1 MSSKGGCYEVMDFIQ
16 ISHTLD
22 NQVGTKDSHAAN
34 SDTGLSGT
42 IGSSEAGED
51 DGGRAAQRTKE
62 GLEMKYQYLGWDEVH
77 MVAIVAVEL
86 KVGTRGVVDG
96 KTSGIV
102 NEETR
107 LTA

>member
-1 MSSKGGCYEVMDFIQ
+1 MGLVR

-22 NQVGTKDSHAAN
+22 NEIGAEDSHAAN

-42 IGSSEAGED
+42 IGSSKAGED

-62 GLEMKYQYLGWDEVH
+62 GLEMKYQYLDWDEVH

-86 KVGTRGVVDG
+86 KVGSRWVVDG
-96 KTSGIV
+96 KMSGIM
-102 NEETR
+102 NEEAR